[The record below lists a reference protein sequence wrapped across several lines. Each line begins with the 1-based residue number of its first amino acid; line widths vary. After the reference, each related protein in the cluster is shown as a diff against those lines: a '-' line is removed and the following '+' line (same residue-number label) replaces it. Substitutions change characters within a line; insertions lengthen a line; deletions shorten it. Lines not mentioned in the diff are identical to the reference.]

1 MAKNL
6 PERLWFDFIIWE
18 EEGVPDPD
26 LITRIYPTSLF
37 VEDREEGRK
46 AFFLTDRCYTLEE
59 LNRELDE
66 FQEDIENIRK
76 EAKKKYD
83 EFKIKKEVENNG

>member
-1 MAKNL
+1 MGKKYNEKL
-6 PERLWFDFIIWE
+6 GFIIWKE
-18 EEGVPDPD
+18 KDVPDPD
-26 LITRIYPTSLF
+26 LITRIYPISLF
-37 VEDREEGRK
+37 EEDREEGRK

-66 FQEDIENIRK
+66 FQEDIENIKK

-83 EFKIKKEVENNG
+83 EFKIKGEDR